1 MNWFNSVSI
10 RYKILTIVV
19 LAVLGFTVS
28 LVYNYQVTSANNAR
42 LDNVS
47 DVYFPT
53 LKRTAANVVLLD
65 KVKEALNAA
74 GSSEEMDFVDDADE
88 LVKKM
93 YSQFD
98 EIIAIDSTVKEGV
111 ENLKDL
117 LKKYY
122 ATARDLT
129 VKMVEENL
137 DAKQAA
143 VEAKTMQQQLKRLS
157 HTLNA
162 FRSASYDR
170 FVSSLEETKKASS
183 RALQVGLIISVVVAI
198 VVALVGYFISTV
210 VVSNISRVTRSL
222 RDMEKGEGDLSQ
234 RIDITGNDELGELVA
249 AFNGFVEKLQGI
261 IGHIMGSTAQLASA
275 AEEMAA
281 VSESSTRSSAQQQSE
296 VSQVAT
302 AMNEMAATVQEVSR
316 NAAHAADA
324 AQDASSQANDGLKV
338 VDLTISSINSLADAV
353 GQASEV
359 INQLENDTGNIG
371 VVLEVIRGISEQTN
385 LLALNAAIEAARAG
399 EQGRGFA
406 VVADEVRTLASR
418 TQESTLEIQN
428 MIEKLQSGAS
438 QAVEVMETG
447 REQADKS
454 VGHARQA
461 GESLGGITQAV
472 VSISDMNAQIAT
484 ASEEQTAVA
493 EEINQNIVN
502 ISQLGED
509 AVSSAQQ
516 TSAAS
521 EELARL
527 SSELQGLVGQFKV

>member
-19 LAVLGFTVS
+19 LAVLGFAVS

-143 VEAKTMQQQLKRLS
+143 VEAKTMQKQLKRLS

-162 FRSASYDR
+162 FRSSSYDR

-324 AQDASSQANDGLKV
+324 AQDASNQANDGLKV
-338 VDLTISSINSLADAV
+338 VDLTISSINSLANAV
-353 GQASEV
+353 EEASEV